1 MEECISVFDM
11 LKIGVG
17 PSSSHTLGP
26 WRAAERFLSELQK
39 ENKLDTTSSIR
50 VDLYGSLSLTGK
62 GHATDLAVMLGLS
75 NQNPETI
82 PVENIKKIT
91 DQILNDKTIHLGG
104 IIEIGFDP
112 QKAIVFNKNF
122 LPFHS
127 NGIKFTAFFNEKDQ
141 YEATYYSIGGGFVV
155 KETTVEWQKHYAED
169 MGKSKEE
176 IAKINKPKQD
186 ISVVAD
192 GVLVVK

>member
-39 ENKLDTTSSIR
+39 ENKLDITSSIR
-50 VDLYGSLSLTGK
+50 VDLYGSLSLTGR

-82 PVENIKKIT
+82 PIENIKKIT

-112 QKAIVFNKNF
+112 QKAIVFNKTF

-155 KETTVEWQKHYAED
+155 VEER
-169 MGKSKEE
+169 
-176 IAKINKPKQD
+176 INAIKKQA
-186 ISVVAD
+186 IKCAFPYIVNNASELLQFATSQHTCFI
-192 GVLVVK
+192 LYI